1 MELHGRDGDDEGGDG
16 PRQRRELHLPGARC
30 ERGGQGRGVGADAG
44 GDAGGTGAD
53 GLVRVGAGSARR
65 EQCVR
70 AAPRVQRERGGAFSE
85 YAERHLRGDGRGVD
99 GPAPGGPAPGP
110 VDRDGDTVVGRC
122 GDGGGAGKPCLRC
135 VGGGVHGGRRAAV
148 QPSGGNGPRPST
160 DGVGECGAGPGDG
173 RHGGGLHAHAHGR
186 HGGRVDG
193 DGERER
199 GRRGSCWYATD
210 GGGIRGGLGD
220 GRSWCGNAGRRGS
233 RGRERCDGLSLWP
246 VRATRSMRTPPK
258 RR

>member
-1 MELHGRDGDDEGGDG
+1 MAGGSGRERAARDAEVGRGAGAGRRSEPGVGSAAGGPVEACHVLRVPAGGHAGVDVDGGDGDDKGGDG
-16 PRQRRELHLPGARC
+16 PRQRGELHLPGAGC

-53 GLVRVGAGSARR
+53 GLVRVGAGGARR

-70 AAPRVQRERGGAFSE
+70 AAPRVQRGRGGAFSE

-135 VGGGVHGGRRAAV
+135 VGGGVHGGRRAAD

-160 DGVGECGAGPGDG
+160 DGVGECGARPGDG

-186 HGGRVDG
+186 HGG
-193 DGERER
+193 
-199 GRRGSCWYATD
+199 
-210 GGGIRGGLGD
+210 
-220 GRSWCGNAGRRGS
+220 
-233 RGRERCDGLSLWP
+233 
-246 VRATRSMRTPPK
+246 
-258 RR
+258 